1 MVRSGILNS
10 VHTFANDPER
20 GLFIL
25 IFLFI
30 LVFLSLIIYFLYEEK
45 LKSNNSGFNLFTK
58 ESSILINNWFIM
70 YFLSVILIGT
80 IYPIFLEVLSN
91 QKISVGPPFF
101 NKLIIPFL
109 IPFLIFMS
117 IGPNLQ
123 WIKNRN
129 FEKKIKLI
137 IFFVLNLI
145 LSFTVLKIFGKITL
159 TSTILLAASFYLF
172 FVTFKDLIKKS
183 FKNNS
188 QVISHFGFSLLI
200 LSIIMNSILSKE
212 VIINLKVGEQINFL
226 ENTIKFKKVESS
238 LESNFQTLVGYF
250 EIYNKDNK
258 KFLFKP
264 EIRIYN
270 QPEVITSEADI
281 KTNFFKDRFL
291 VINLVKGENYFNVR
305 YQEKP
310 LMIWIWLSTI
320 LIAIGGSVSFLKR
333 YEK

>member
-1 MVRSGILNS
+1 M
-10 VHTFANDPER
+10 
-20 GLFIL
+20 
-25 IFLFI
+25 
-30 LVFLSLIIYFLYEEK
+30 
-45 LKSNNSGFNLFTK
+45 
-58 ESSILINNWFIM
+58 
-70 YFLSVILIGT
+70 
-80 IYPIFLEVLSN
+80 
-91 QKISVGPPFF
+91 
-101 NKLIIPFL
+101 
-109 IPFLIFMS
+109 
-117 IGPNLQ
+117 
-123 WIKNRN
+123 
-129 FEKKIKLI
+129 
-137 IFFVLNLI
+137 
-145 LSFTVLKIFGKITL
+145 

-172 FVTFKDLIKKS
+172 FITFKDLLKKS

-188 QVISHFGFSLLI
+188 QIISHFGFSLLI

>member
-1 MVRSGILNS
+1 VRSGILNS

-30 LVFLSLIIYFLYEEK
+30 LVFLSLVIYFLYEK
-45 LKSNNSGFNLFTK
+45 NLKTNNDKFNLLTK
-58 ESSILINNWFIM
+58 ESSILINNWFVM

-80 IYPIFLEVLSN
+80 IYPIFLEVLSE

-101 NKLIIPFL
+101 NKLLIPFL

-117 IGPNLQ
+117 IGPNLN
-123 WIKNRN
+123 WIKNKN
-129 FEKKIKLI
+129 FGNKIQLV
-137 IFFVLNLI
+137 IFFILNLT
-145 LSFTVLKIFGKITL
+145 LSFFIIKMFGKITL

-172 FVTFKDLIKKS
+172 FITFKDLIKKNY
-183 FKNNS
+183 KNNS

-200 LSIIMNSILSKE
+200 LSILMNSILSKE
-212 VIINLKVGEQINFL
+212 IITNLKVGEEINFM
-226 ENTIKFKKVESS
+226 ESTIEFKKIESS
-238 LESNFQTLVGYF
+238 SRSNFKSLVGFF
-250 EIYNKDNK
+250 EINSKDNK

-270 QPEVITSEADI
+270 QPKVITSEADI
-281 KTNFFKDRFL
+281 KTNFFKDKFL
-291 VINLVKGENYFNVR
+291 VINLVKGDNYFNVR